1 VERIPA
7 VRRAILANLAP
18 HVALSWS
25 ALAVA
30 LPTALRWLIDKG
42 EAGVPF
48 VSYFPAVAL
57 AALFLGWRWAT
68 VVALASGAI
77 ANRLFTDAPLLF
89 YASGRDATLVALF
102 AASCAVLIWAGDSA
116 RRMVRALEAAKARE
130 ELLNAELLHRVKNLL
145 ATVNAMIVLTGR
157 HSPPESYMTALSGR
171 MMALERATD
180 LLGLGETAPCELG
193 RLVDTALAPFRAGEN
208 FMIAGPPC
216 ELPRDACLPLSLA
229 LHELATNAVKHG
241 ALSVPRGWVAIDW
254 ALARD
259 GLLTLA
265 WREADGPPVR
275 EPERR
280 GMGTQLLRRQRGLD
294 HVELHFRPAGVECA
308 ITIDGCRGR

>member
-1 VERIPA
+1 LERIPA
-7 VRRAILANLAP
+7 IRRAILADVPVPLA
-18 HVALSWS
+18 LGWS

-30 LPTALRWLIDKG
+30 LPTALRWAVDRG
-42 EAGVPF
+42 ESGVPF
-48 VSYFPAVAL
+48 VTYYPVVAL
-57 AALFLGWRWAT
+57 VALGLGWRWAAGVT
-68 VVALASGAI
+68 LACAAI
-77 ANRLFTDAPLLF
+77 ANRVFSAEPLLF
-89 YASGRDATLVALF
+89 WMSAREAVLVALF
-102 AASCAVLIWAGDSA
+102 LASCAVLIWAGASA
-116 RRMVRALEAAKARE
+116 RRMVREVEAAQARE
-130 ELLNAELLHRVKNLL
+130 SLLNAELLHRVKNLL

-171 MMALERATD
+171 MMALERATE
-180 LLGLGETAPCELG
+180 LLGLGGSAPCELG

-208 FMIAGPPC
+208 FMVAGPPC

-241 ALSVPRGWVAIDW
+241 ALSLPRGWVAIDW
-254 ALARD
+254 TLARD
-259 GLLTLA
+259 GLLTLT

-275 EPERR
+275 EPRR
-280 GMGTQLLRRQRGLD
+280 QGMGTQLLKRQRGLD